1 MVCTLTVHTWCGKRG
16 TLKSVFLKILFECA
30 ALRLDPRGQL
40 SLSASGLDRN
50 VRRWHHAMNL
60 KDPANGR
67 APTFGLKQQQQQQPP
82 RTLYL
87 LCPSLSPT
95 TLLVTP
101 FRSKRLEISSTLTG
115 KTPQNLQLFTLSRP
129 PLCISALRLP
139 FISIMEGRKVPALG
153 SVCGTSATFAFL

>member
-1 MVCTLTVHTWCGKRG
+1 MVCTLTARTWCSKRRTLKRG
-16 TLKSVFLKILFECA
+16 NRYFLLFERA
-30 ALRLDPRGQL
+30 ASPLDPRGQL
-40 SLSASGLDRN
+40 SLSASGLDHN
-50 VRRWHHAMNL
+50 VRRWHHAMDL

-67 APTFGLKQQQQQQPP
+67 APTFRLKQQRQQQP

-87 LCPSLSPT
+87 LRPSLCPA

-101 FRSKRLEISSTLTG
+101 FRSKRLEIYSTLTE
-115 KTPQNLQLFTLSRP
+115 KNPPKPPTIHTL
-129 PLCISALRLP
+129 LCISALRLP